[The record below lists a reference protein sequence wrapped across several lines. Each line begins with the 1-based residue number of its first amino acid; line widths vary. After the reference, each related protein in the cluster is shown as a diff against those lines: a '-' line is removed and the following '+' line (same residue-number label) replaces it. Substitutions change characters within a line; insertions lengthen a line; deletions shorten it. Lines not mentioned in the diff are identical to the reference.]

1 MKKIFSTL
9 FGFAALS
16 LGLASCSEDV
26 MDTINKDLNHATD
39 VSAKF
44 IVTDLITNTAINIVG
59 GDLNT
64 YASVAVEH
72 EGGVFNQLYNAE
84 TRVGEWNTA
93 SCFNNSWSNIY
104 NNIKNAQIVIA
115 KTADD
120 SESTDA
126 GNAAI
131 RGVAEVILAHNSAV
145 LTDLFGDAPYSEA
158 AKGAE
163 NMNPALDTQQ
173 SIYQSLMATL
183 DKAIADLQAGGS
195 NSGLGSFDYL
205 YGGDNSK
212 WLKFAYGLKAR
223 LLMHTIY
230 RASDKASVYNQIL
243 SLIDQS
249 FADPS
254 EDAEFNV
261 YDSSNWNPT
270 FDFQYSRD
278 YFGFSQSMY
287 NKMMARN
294 DKRITRI
301 LFEPYGYHLTPDS
314 DDLLLVPNGED
325 FAPVQWE
332 YSFDAYCMAMTAS
345 TYLLSYYE
353 LQFLKAECLARLGRD
368 AEAKACVKIALELA
382 FENTEASVQ
391 AALASGQLAMPD
403 DDEST
408 ALTAADADE
417 YFANIV
423 EPLSGDALL
432 AEIMVQKYLAM
443 YGANG
448 ESLETYNDIR
458 RMKALGE
465 NFVELENPKN
475 SSKFPLRYGYGSS
488 DTTTNPNV
496 QAAFGNGQY
505 VFSEPVWWAGGSR

>member
-1 MKKIFSTL
+1 MKKIYSIIL
-9 FGFAALS
+9 GFAALS
-16 LGLASCSEDV
+16 MGLVSCSEDV
-26 MDTINKDLNHATD
+26 MDTINKDLNHSTD

-44 IVTDLITNTAINIVG
+44 IVTDLITRTAISITG

-64 YASVAVEH
+64 YAAVAVEH

-84 TRVGEWNTA
+84 TRTSEWNT
-93 SCFNNSWSNIY
+93 STCFNNSWGTIYSNM
-104 NNIKNAQIVIA
+104 KNALKVIE

-131 RGVAEVILAHNSAV
+131 RGVAEVIYAHNSAV

-158 AKGAE
+158 CQGAA
-163 NMNPALDTQQ
+163 NLTPALDSQQ
-173 SIYQSLMATL
+173 SIYTSLMATL
-183 DKAIADLQAGGS
+183 DKAIADLKAGGA
-195 NSGLGSFDYL
+195 NSGLGAFDYL
-205 YGGDNSK
+205 YGGDNTK

-223 LLMHTIY
+223 LLMHTIF
-230 RASDKASVYNQIL
+230 RASSKEAVYNQIIEL
-243 SLIDQS
+243 ADMS
-249 FADPS
+249 FANPS
-254 EDAEFNV
+254 EQAEFNV

-287 NKMMARN
+287 NKLMARN

-314 DDLLLVPNGED
+314 EDLLLVPNGED
-325 FAPVQWE
+325 FAPVQWV

-345 TYLLSYYE
+345 TFLMSYYE
-353 LQFLKAECLARLGRD
+353 LQFLKAEALARLGRD
-368 AEAKACVKIALELA
+368 AEAKACVKLALEQA
-382 FENTEASVQ
+382 FVNTETSLQ
-391 AALASGQLAMPD
+391 AALASGQLGMPG

-408 ALTAADADE
+408 PLTAADADE
-417 YFANIV
+417 YYDRII
-423 EPLSGDALL
+423 EPLSGNALL
-432 AEIMVQKYLAM
+432 AEIMVQKYIAM

-465 NFVELENPKN
+465 NFVELENKKN
-475 SSKFPLRYGYGSS
+475 ASKFPLRYAYGAD

-505 VFSEPVWWAGGSR
+505 VFSEPVWWAGGNR

>member
-1 MKKIFSTL
+1 MKKLYSIVL
-9 FGFAALS
+9 GFAALS
-16 LGLASCSEDV
+16 LSLVSCSEDV
-26 MDTINKDLNHATD
+26 MDTINKDLNHSTD

-44 IVTDLITNTAINIVG
+44 IVTDLITRTAISITG

-64 YASVAVEH
+64 YAAVAVEH

-84 TRVGEWNTA
+84 TRTSEWNT
-93 SCFNNSWSNIY
+93 STCFNNSWGTIYSNM
-104 NNIKNAQIVIA
+104 KNALKVIE

-120 SESTDA
+120 AEGTDA

-131 RGVAEVILAHNSAV
+131 RGVAEVIYAHNSAI

-158 AKGAE
+158 CQGSA
-163 NMNPALDTQQ
+163 NLTPALDSQQ
-173 SIYQSLMATL
+173 SIYTSLMATL
-183 DKAIADLQAGGS
+183 DKAIADLKAGGA
-195 NSGLGSFDYL
+195 NSGLGAFDYL
-205 YGGDNSK
+205 YGGDNTK

-223 LLMHTIY
+223 LLMHTIF
-230 RASDKASVYNQIL
+230 RASDKEAVYKQIIEL
-243 SLIDQS
+243 ADMS
-249 FADPS
+249 FADAS
-254 EDAEFNV
+254 EQADFNV

-314 DDLLLVPNGED
+314 EDLMLVPNGED
-325 FAPVQWE
+325 FAPVQWV
-332 YSFDAYCMAMTAS
+332 YTYDAFSLAMTAS
-345 TYLLSYYE
+345 TYLMSFYE
-353 LQFLKAECLARLGRD
+353 LQFLKAEALARLGRD
-368 AEAKACVKIALELA
+368 AEAKACVKLALEEA
-382 FENTEASVQ
+382 FVNTEASVQ
-391 AALASGQLAMPD
+391 AALATGQLGMPD

-408 ALTAADADE
+408 PLTAADADE
-417 YFANIV
+417 YYERII
-423 EPLSGDALL
+423 EPLNGNDLL

-458 RMKALGE
+458 RMMALGE
-465 NFVELENPKN
+465 DFVELENPKN
-475 SSKFPLRYGYGSS
+475 ATKFPLRYSYGAD

-496 QAAFGNGQY
+496 QTAFGNGQY
-505 VFSEPVWWAGGSR
+505 VFTEPVWWAGGSR

>member
-1 MKKIFSTL
+1 MKKIYSIIL
-9 FGFAALS
+9 GFAALS
-16 LGLASCSEDV
+16 LGMASCSEDV
-26 MDTINKDLNHATD
+26 MDTINKDYNHSTD

-44 IVTDLITNTAINIVG
+44 IVTDLITRTAISITG

-64 YASVAVEH
+64 YAAVAVEH

-84 TRVGEWNTA
+84 TRTSEWNT
-93 SCFNNSWSNIY
+93 STCFNNSWGTIYSNM
-104 NNIKNAQIVIA
+104 KNALKVIE

-131 RGVAEVILAHNSAV
+131 RGIAEVIYAHNSAV

-158 AKGAE
+158 CKGSE
-163 NMNPALDTQQ
+163 NLTPVLDSQE
-173 SIYQSLMATL
+173 SIYKSLMATL
-183 DKAIADLQAGGS
+183 DKGIADLQAGGA
-195 NSGLGSFDYL
+195 NSGLGAFDYL
-205 YGGDNSK
+205 YKGDNTK

-223 LLMHTIY
+223 LLMHTIF
-230 RASDKASVYNQIL
+230 RAADKSAVYQQIIQL
-243 SLIDQS
+243 ANQS
-249 FADPS
+249 FASPS
-254 EDAEFNV
+254 DQAAFNV

-278 YFGFSQSMY
+278 YFGFSESMY
-287 NKMMARN
+287 NKMMARD

-301 LFEPYGYHLTPDS
+301 LFEPYGYHLDPYSPD
-314 DDLLLVPNGED
+314 LMLVPNGED
-325 FAPVQWE
+325 FAPVQWV
-332 YSFDAYCMAMTAS
+332 YTFDAYCMAMTAN
-345 TYLLSYYE
+345 TYLMSYYE
-353 LQFLKAECLARLGRD
+353 LQFLKAEALARLGQE
-368 AEAKACVKIALELA
+368 AEAKACVKDALEQA
-382 FENTEASVQ
+382 FLNSEASIQ
-391 AALASGQLAMPD
+391 AALASGNLGWDGPD
-403 DDEST
+403 EP
-408 ALTAADADE
+408 LTAADADE
-417 YFANIV
+417 YFERIV
-423 EPLSGDALL
+423 APLNGEALL

-475 SSKFPLRYGYGSS
+475 ASKFPLRYAYGAD

-496 QAAFGNGQY
+496 EAAFGNGQY

>member
-1 MKKIFSTL
+1 MKKIYSIVL
-9 FGFAALS
+9 GFAALS
-16 LGLASCSEDV
+16 LSLVSCSEDV
-26 MDTINKDLNHATD
+26 MDTLNKDRNHATD

-44 IVTDLITNTAINIVG
+44 IVTDLITRTAISITG

-64 YASVAVEH
+64 YAAVAVEH

-84 TRVGEWNTA
+84 TRTSEWNT
-93 SCFNNSWSNIY
+93 STCFNNSWGTIYSNM
-104 NNIKNAQIVIA
+104 KNALKVIE

-131 RGVAEVILAHNSAV
+131 RGVAEVIYAHNSAI

-158 AKGAE
+158 CKGAE
-163 NMNPALDTQQ
+163 NLTPALDSQQ

-183 DKAIADLQAGGS
+183 DKAIADLQAGGA
-195 NSGLGSFDYL
+195 NSGLGAFDYL
-205 YGGDNSK
+205 YGGDNTK

-223 LLMHTIY
+223 LLMHTIF
-230 RASDKASVYNQIL
+230 RASDKNAVYNQIIQL
-243 SLIDQS
+243 ADQS

-254 EDAEFNV
+254 EQAAFNV

-314 DDLLLVPNGED
+314 EDLILVPNGED
-325 FAPVQWE
+325 FAPVQWV
-332 YSFDAYCMAMTAS
+332 YTYDAFCLAQTAS
-345 TYLLSYYE
+345 TYLMSYYE
-353 LQFLKAECLARLGRD
+353 LQFLKAEALARLGRD
-368 AEAKACVKIALELA
+368 AEAKACVKLALEQA
-382 FENTEASVQ
+382 FENTETSLQ
-391 AALASGQLAMPD
+391 AALASGQLGMPD

-408 ALTAADADE
+408 PLTAADADE
-417 YFANIV
+417 YYERII
-423 EPLSGDALL
+423 EPLSGNALL

-458 RMKALGE
+458 RMMALGE
-465 NFVELENPKN
+465 NFVELENAKN
-475 SSKFPLRYGYGSS
+475 ASKFPLRYGYGSD

-505 VFSEPVWWAGGSR
+505 VYSEPVWWAGGSR

>member
-1 MKKIFSTL
+1 MKKIYSIVL
-9 FGFAALS
+9 GFAALS
-16 LGLASCSEDV
+16 LSLVSCSEDV
-26 MDTINKDLNHATD
+26 MDTLNKDRNHATD

-44 IVTDLITNTAINIVG
+44 IVTDLITRSAISITG

-64 YASVAVEH
+64 YAAVAVEH

-84 TRVGEWNTA
+84 TRTSEWNTSTA
-93 SCFNNSWSNIY
+93 FNNPWGTIYSNM
-104 NNIKNAQIVIA
+104 KNALKVIQ
-115 KTADD
+115 KTADN
-120 SESTDA
+120 EAGPDA

-131 RGVAEVILAHNSAV
+131 RGVAEVIYAHNSAI
-145 LTDLFGDAPYSEA
+145 LTDLFGDTPYSEA
-158 AKGAE
+158 CLGEK
-163 NMNPALDTQQ
+163 NLTPALDSQQ
-173 SIYQSLMATL
+173 SIYQSIMTTL
-183 DKAIADLQAGGS
+183 DKAIEDLQAGGA
-195 NSGLGSFDYL
+195 NSGLGAFDYL
-205 YGGDNSK
+205 YKGDNTK

-223 LLMHTIY
+223 LLMHTIF
-230 RASDKASVYNQIL
+230 RASDKNAVYNQIIQL
-243 SLIDQS
+243 ADQS
-249 FADPS
+249 FANPS
-254 EDAEFNV
+254 EQAAFNV

-278 YFGFSQSMY
+278 YFGFSKSMY

-314 DDLLLVPNGED
+314 EDLMLVPNGED
-325 FAPVQWE
+325 FAPVQWV
-332 YSFDAYCMAMTAS
+332 YTYDAFCLAQTAS
-345 TYLLSYYE
+345 TYLMSYYE
-353 LQFLKAECLARLGRD
+353 LQFLKAEALARLGRD
-368 AEAKACVKIALELA
+368 AEAKACVKLALEQA

-391 AALASGQLAMPD
+391 AALASGQLFMPD

-408 ALTAADADE
+408 PLTAADADE
-417 YFANIV
+417 YFERIV
-423 EPLSGDALL
+423 EPLNGNDLL

-458 RMKALGE
+458 RMMALGE
-465 NFVELENPKN
+465 NFVKLENAKN
-475 SSKFPLRYGYGSS
+475 NSKFPLRYSYGSD

-505 VFSEPVWWAGGSR
+505 VYSEPVWWAGGSR

>member
-1 MKKIFSTL
+1 MKKIYSIVL
-9 FGFAALS
+9 GFAALS
-16 LGLASCSEDV
+16 LSLVSCSEDV
-26 MDTINKDLNHATD
+26 MDTLNKDRNHAAD
-39 VSAKF
+39 VDAKF
-44 IVTDLITNTAINIVG
+44 IVTDLITRTAISITG

-64 YASVAVEH
+64 YAAVAVEH

-84 TRVGEWNTA
+84 TRTSEWNTSTA
-93 SCFNNSWSNIY
+93 FNNSWGTIYSNM
-104 NNIKNAQIVIA
+104 KNALRVIE

-120 SESTDA
+120 AEGPDA

-131 RGVAEVILAHNSAV
+131 RGVAEVIYAHNSAI

-158 AKGAE
+158 CKGIE
-163 NMNPALDTQQ
+163 NMTPALDTQQ

-183 DKAIADLQAGGS
+183 ENAIADLKAGGA
-195 NSGLGSFDYL
+195 NSGLGAFDYL
-205 YGGDNSK
+205 YKGDNTK

-223 LLMHTIY
+223 LLMHTIF
-230 RASDKASVYNQIL
+230 RASDKNAVYSQIIQL
-243 SLIDQS
+243 ADMS

-254 EDAEFNV
+254 EQAEFNV

-278 YFGFSQSMY
+278 YFGFSKSMY

-314 DDLLLVPNGED
+314 EDLILVPNGED
-325 FAPVQWE
+325 FAPVQWV
-332 YSFDAYCMAMTAS
+332 YSFDAFCMAMTAS
-345 TYLLSYYE
+345 TYLMSYYE
-353 LQFLKAECLARLGRD
+353 LQFLKAEALARLGRD
-368 AEAKACVKIALELA
+368 AEAKACVKLALEEA
-382 FENTEASVQ
+382 FVNTEASVQ
-391 AALASGQLAMPD
+391 AALASGQLGMPTGD
-403 DDEST
+403 PST
-408 ALTAADADE
+408 PLTAADADE
-417 YFANIV
+417 YYDNII
-423 EPLSGDALL
+423 EPLSGNDLL

-458 RMKALGE
+458 RMMALGE
-465 NFVELENPKN
+465 DFVELENPKN
-475 SSKFPLRYGYGSS
+475 ATKFPLRYSYGAD

-496 QAAFGNGQY
+496 QTAFGNGQY
-505 VFSEPVWWAGGSR
+505 VFTEPVWWAGGSR

>member
-1 MKKIFSTL
+1 MKKLYTIIL
-9 FGFAALS
+9 GFAALS
-16 LGLASCSEDV
+16 LGMASCSEDV
-26 MDTINKDLNHATD
+26 MDTINKDKNHATD

-44 IVTDLITNTAINIVG
+44 IVTDLITKTAISITG

-64 YASVAVEH
+64 YAAVAVEH

-84 TRVGEWNTA
+84 TRTSEWNT
-93 SCFNNSWSNIY
+93 STCFNNSWGTLYTNM
-104 NNIKNAQIVIA
+104 KNAIKVIE

-131 RGVAEVILAHNSAV
+131 RGIAEVIYAHNSAI
-145 LTDLFGDAPYSEA
+145 LADLFGDAPYSEA
-158 AKGAE
+158 CKGSE
-163 NMNPALDTQQ
+163 IMTPVLDSQQ

-205 YGGDNSK
+205 YGGDNTK

-223 LLMHTIY
+223 LLMHTIF
-230 RASDKASVYNQIL
+230 RASDKASVYNQIV
-243 SLIDQS
+243 SLADQS
-249 FADPS
+249 FASPS

-314 DDLLLVPNGED
+314 EDLLLVPNGTD

-332 YSFDAYCMAMTAS
+332 YSFDAFCMAMTAS
-345 TYLLSYYE
+345 TYLMSYYE
-353 LQFLKAECLARLGRD
+353 LQFLKAEALARLGRD
-368 AEAKACVKIALELA
+368 AEAKACVKLALEQA

-408 ALTAADADE
+408 PLTAADADE

-423 EPLSGDALL
+423 EPLSGNALL

-458 RMKALGE
+458 RMMALGE

-475 SSKFPLRYGYGSS
+475 GSKFPLRYAYGSD

>member
-1 MKKIFSTL
+1 MKKILLLS
-9 FGFAALS
+9 FAALS

-26 MDTINKDLNHATD
+26 MDTINKDVNHATD

-44 IVTDLITNTAINIVG
+44 IVTDLITKTAISITG

-64 YASVAVEH
+64 YAAVAVEH

-93 SCFNNSWSNIY
+93 SCFNNAWGNLY
-104 NNIKNAQIVIA
+104 DNIKNAQIVIS

-120 SESTDA
+120 AEGTDA

-131 RGVAEVILAHNSAV
+131 RGVAEIILAHNASI

-163 NMNPALDTQQ
+163 IMNPNLDTQQ

-183 DKAIADLQAGGS
+183 DKGIADLQAGGA
-195 NSGLGSFDYL
+195 NSGLGAFDYL
-205 YGGDNSK
+205 YGGDNTK

-223 LLMHTIY
+223 LLMHTIF
-230 RASDKASVYNQIL
+230 RASDKDAVYNQIIAL
-243 SLIDQS
+243 TDQS

-254 EDAEFNV
+254 EQAEFNV

-294 DKRITRI
+294 DKRITRL
-301 LFEPYGYHLTPDS
+301 LFEPYGYHLAPDS
-314 DDLLLVPNGED
+314 EDLLLVPNGED

-332 YSFDAYCMAMTAS
+332 YSFDAFCMAMTAS
-345 TYLLSYYE
+345 TYLMSFYE
-353 LQFLKAECLARLGRD
+353 LQFLKAEALARLGRD
-368 AEAKACVKIALELA
+368 AEAKACVKLALEQA
-382 FENTEASVQ
+382 FVNTEVSVQ
-391 AALASGQLAMPD
+391 AALASGNIGMPSD
-403 DDEST
+403 DTST
-408 ALTAADADE
+408 PLTAADADE
-417 YFANIV
+417 YYDNIID
-423 EPLSGDALL
+423 PLAGNDLL

-458 RMKALGE
+458 RMMALGE
-465 NFVELENPKN
+465 NFVVLENAKN
-475 SSKFPLRYGYGSS
+475 ATKFPLRYGYGSS

-496 QAAFGNGQY
+496 QSAFGNGQY
-505 VFSEPVWWAGGSR
+505 VYTDPVWWAGGSR